1 VSQPVTNVLARIR
14 IGFQNAGIPD
24 NLIDALFDA
33 YTEAK
38 RRFYLGDLRPNEVE
52 GGWFAEAAFRILEL
66 KVFGTHTPIGKSL
79 PTVDNLVKRLE
90 STGGK
95 DPALTVHIPRAL
107 HSIYT
112 IRNKRDVAHLGPDVS
127 PNLQDATFVVGV
139 MDWVLAEFVRL
150 YHQVSNNEAQQIID
164 GLVKREV
171 PAIQVFG
178 SYPKLLKT
186 VTLPEHLLIL
196 LYWAGRGRRNARGTV
211 VVDRE
216 GNNSDSYRTREIQRI
231 KSIADAGCKRRS
243 AHRRRERLHHDP
255 RPMLGRNQEA
265 RRARLTPQPDNV
277 ASVCWPAHRAQGRH
291 RRRVVIFEQVRVN
304 AKGHGHTRMAH
315 KPAQL

>member
-196 LYWAGRGRRNARGTV
+196 LYWRGE
-211 VVDRE
+211 E
-216 GNNSDSYRTREIQRI
+216 GATREELLSWTAKATTRI
-231 KSIADAGCKRRS
+231 ATAREKSNVSRALRTLDANGEV
-243 AHRRRERLHHDP
+243 HIDGE
-255 RPMLGRNQEA
+255 
-265 RRARLTPQPDNV
+265 NV
-277 ASVCWPAHRAQGRH
+277 YITIPGQCWVETKKLVEP
-291 RRRVVIFEQVRVN
+291 V
-304 AKGHGHTRMAH
+304 
-315 KPAQL
+315 